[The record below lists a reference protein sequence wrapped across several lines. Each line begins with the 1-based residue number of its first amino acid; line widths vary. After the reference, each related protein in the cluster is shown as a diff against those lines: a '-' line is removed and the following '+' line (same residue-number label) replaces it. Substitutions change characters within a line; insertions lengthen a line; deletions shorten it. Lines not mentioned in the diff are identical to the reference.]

1 MKIGQIGY
9 ATFYCGVCHSWQW
22 LQLGVIKMVT
32 RRSFLKASGGLGAL
46 ALLQGCELDGKDD
59 STSAAGSQQSD
70 PPPSDPPPSDPP
82 PSDPPPSDPPVTNT
96 KIYDLPAQDPELH
109 FLKRTSFGVSQA
121 DYDTI
126 KQSGI
131 DAYLDQQLNP
141 ASITDPAESAIGP
154 LFPLLALSGAELYS
168 RRMDGGFEN
177 DVKRELQSAV
187 IHRACYGKRQLHE
200 LMVEF
205 WSNHFS
211 IDASSGVLRLF
222 KVIDDREVIRPNAL
236 GKFRDLLHASAKSPA
251 MLEYL
256 DNDDNRKGGP
266 NENYAREL
274 MELHTLG
281 VDGGYTH
288 EDVLEVARCF
298 TGWRYIRD
306 EISFT
311 FTANRHDDDEKTVL
325 GQIIPAGGGIT
336 DGEKVLD
343 ILLAHASTAKFLA
356 TKLVRRFVSDQPPQT
371 LIDQVAQTYTDT
383 DGDIK
388 AMLRTI
394 FSSPEFTSA
403 DDSKFTRPMEF
414 TCAAV
419 RAIAPDPDKF
429 YPGRS
434 IYNMLRLMEQLPF
447 EWSPPDGYPD
457 VMAYW
462 LNSMGLTR
470 RWQHAASF
478 AETRDNGSSHAFEL
492 VNTAIKSDELVD
504 ELTAAV
510 LHRPLTAEDR
520 ALLIAMVVGAGDP
533 LRSLTEDELK
543 TSSEKIVGLLLSS
556 PYCQVR

>member
-1 MKIGQIGY
+1 
-9 ATFYCGVCHSWQW
+9 
-22 LQLGVIKMVT
+22 MVT
-32 RRSFLKASGGLGAL
+32 RRSFLKASGSISAL
-46 ALLQGCELDGKDD
+46 TLLQGCDLTFGD
-59 STSAAGSQQSD
+59 SKTSSDTNSAASNSPQND
-70 PPPSDPPPSDPP
+70 PPPNNPPSNDPSP
-82 PSDPPPSDPPVTNT
+82 TAPAPTDPPVSTS
-96 KIYDLPAQDPELH
+96 KIYDLPAQDAELH

-121 DYDTI
+121 DYDAI

-131 DAYLDQQLNP
+131 DAYLEQQLDP
-141 ASITDPAESAIGP
+141 ASISDPAESAIGS
-154 LFPLLALSGAELYS
+154 LFPLLALSGTQLYS
-168 RRMDGGFEN
+168 RRKESGFQN
-177 DVKRELQSAV
+177 DVKKELQNAV
-187 IHRACYGKRQLHE
+187 IHRACYGKRQLYE

-211 IDASSGVLRLF
+211 IDSSSGVLRLF
-222 KVIDDREVIRPNAL
+222 KVVDDRDVIRPNAL

-311 FTANRHDDDEKTVL
+311 FSANRHDDDEKTVL
-325 GQIIPAGGGIT
+325 GQTIPAGGGIT

-343 ILLAHASTAKFLA
+343 ILLAHPSTARFLA

-371 LIDQVAQTYTDT
+371 LIDKVAQTYTDT

-394 FSSPEFTSA
+394 FSSAEFTSA

-419 RAIAPDPDKF
+419 RAVAPDPDKF

-447 EWSPPDGYPD
+447 EWAPPDGYPD

-470 RWQHAASF
+470 RWQHAATF
-478 AETRDNGSSHAFEL
+478 AEARDNDSSHAYEL
-492 VNTAIKSDELVD
+492 VNTAVKSDELVD

-520 ALLIAMVVGAGDP
+520 AQLIAMVVGAGDP
-533 LRSLTEDELK
+533 QRSLTEDELK

>member
-1 MKIGQIGY
+1 MQLSIVVPVTDGNGY
-9 ATFYCGVCHSWQW
+9 SW
-22 LQLGVIKMVT
+22 GKKMVT
-32 RRSFLKASGGLGAL
+32 RRSFLKASGSFAAL
-46 ALLQGCELDGKDD
+46 ALLQGCDTDNVDTALTATNDPP
-59 STSAAGSQQSD
+59 QSD
-70 PPPSDPPPSDPP
+70 PPPSDPPPNDPP
-82 PSDPPPSDPPVTNT
+82 PNDPPPNDPPPVASS
-96 KIYDLPAQDPELH
+96 KLYDLPAQDAELH

-126 KQSGI
+126 KQSGV

-141 ASITDPAESAIGP
+141 ASITDPAESAIGS
-154 LFPLLALSGAELYS
+154 LFPLLLLSGAELYS

-177 DVKRELQSAV
+177 DVKRELQGAV
-187 IHRACYGKRQLHE
+187 IQRACYGKRQLYE

-281 VDGGYTH
+281 VDGGYTE
-288 EDVLEVARCF
+288 EDVKEVARCF
-298 TGWRYIRD
+298 TGWRFNRS

-311 FTANRHDDDEKTVL
+311 FSANRHDDDAKTVL
-325 GQIIPAGGGIT
+325 GQPIPAGGGIT
-336 DGEKVLD
+336 DGEKALD
-343 ILLAHASTAKFLA
+343 IFLTHPSTAIFIA

-371 LIDQVAQTYTDT
+371 LIDKVVQTYTDT

-394 FSSPEFTSA
+394 FSSTEFTSA

-419 RAIAPDPDKF
+419 RAVAPDLDKY

-434 IYNMLRLMEQLPF
+434 IYNMLRFLEQLPF
-447 EWSPPDGYPD
+447 EWAPPNGYPD

-470 RWQHAASF
+470 RWQHAATF
-478 AETRDNGSSHAFEL
+478 AESRDNGSSHAYEL
-492 VNTAIKSDELVD
+492 VNTAIKADELVD

-520 ALLIAMVVGAGDP
+520 AQLTAMVVGAGDP

-556 PYCQVR
+556 PYCLVR